1 MKLDKWTAKAI
12 VAINNL
18 SKDNTDLYFDISSI
32 SSEVWKI
39 NRDRR
44 VNYMYMNISK
54 AVSVLC
60 KYDLLD
66 TKGNGYRIN
75 AKGLVILND
84 SLSFIRS
91 MNIEL

>member
-1 MKLDKWTAKAI
+1 
-12 VAINNL
+12 
-18 SKDNTDLYFDISSI
+18 
-32 SSEVWKI
+32 
-39 NRDRR
+39 
-44 VNYMYMNISK
+44 MYMNISK